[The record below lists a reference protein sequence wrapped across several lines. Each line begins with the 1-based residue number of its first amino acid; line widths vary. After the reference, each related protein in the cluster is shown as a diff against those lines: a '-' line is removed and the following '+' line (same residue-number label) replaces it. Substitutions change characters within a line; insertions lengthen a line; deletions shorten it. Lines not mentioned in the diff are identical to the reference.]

1 MHCTKCGVGNPENAK
16 YCQECGME
24 LNSHTKSRIQDIG
37 IYKIFSNENKPL
49 ENKSFLLLISLCF
62 VLALIHESIIWITIP
77 LYLIFIMRYVFI
89 TKNYGYKL
97 YILTILLLIGLEGLL
112 LTYIYLFDS
121 LFLKILPNLLLYSI
135 LVILTLLCLISYLH
149 LIFTGEYKNLP
160 TSLYA
165 PKMKNDVSK
174 MSKNDKV
181 LGKDSG
187 YKNIRIIM
195 VTIAFIIII
204 IALIYNNT

>member
-112 LTYIYLFDS
+112 LTYIL
-121 LFLKILPNLLLYSI
+121 SI
-135 LVILTLLCLISYLH
+135 
-149 LIFTGEYKNLP
+149 
-160 TSLYA
+160 
-165 PKMKNDVSK
+165 
-174 MSKNDKV
+174 
-181 LGKDSG
+181 
-187 YKNIRIIM
+187 
-195 VTIAFIIII
+195 
-204 IALIYNNT
+204 